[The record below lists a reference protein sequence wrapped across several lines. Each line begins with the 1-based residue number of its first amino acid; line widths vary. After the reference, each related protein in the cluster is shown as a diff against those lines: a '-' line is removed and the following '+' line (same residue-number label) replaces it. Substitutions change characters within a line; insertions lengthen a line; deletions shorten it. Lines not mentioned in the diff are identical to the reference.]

1 MNVKTLTQIFLILA
15 IISITLFFFYKYFY
29 QTNNPIELVEKETVK
44 EQNLIQEK
52 IDNIIE
58 DLTFEN
64 IGLDGNTFKIDSKYG
79 EFSVDNENSVELT
92 DVKATIKM
100 VGRDTIFITSEKA
113 DYNKLSLKTK
123 FYINVNIRYE
133 ENIVTSDYF
142 DIDLSKNFAS
152 INGNV
157 VFNNENMESYADN
170 IDFNIIEES
179 ISINMFDKEDKI
191 KIKRK

>member
-15 IISITLFFFYKYFY
+15 IISITIFFFYKYFY
-29 QTNNPIELVEKETVK
+29 QTNNPIELVEKETVN
-44 EQNLIQEK
+44 EQNLKEEK

-64 IGLDGNTFKIDSKYG
+64 IGMDGNAFKIDSKYG

-100 VGRDTIFITSEKA
+100 VGRDTIFITSKKA

-133 ENIVTSDYF
+133 ENIVTSDNFY
-142 DIDLSKNFAS
+142 IDLSKNFAS

-157 VFNNENMESYADN
+157 VFNNKNMESYADN

>member
-29 QTNNPIELVEKETVK
+29 QTNNPIELVEKETFK
-44 EQNLIQEK
+44 EQNLIEEK

-64 IGLDGNTFKIDSKYG
+64 IGMDGNKFKIDSKYG

-92 DVKATIKM
+92 DVRATIKM
-100 VGRDTIFITSEKA
+100 IGRDTIFITSEKA

-123 FYINVNIRYE
+123 FYINVSIRYE
-133 ENIVTSDYF
+133 ENIVTSDNLY
-142 DIDLSKNFAS
+142 IDLSKNFAS

-157 VFNNENMESYADN
+157 VFNNKNMESYADN

>member
-29 QTNNPIELVEKETVK
+29 QTNNPIELVEKETFK
-44 EQNLIQEK
+44 EQNLIEKK

-64 IGLDGNTFKIDSKYG
+64 IGIDGNVFKIDSKYG
-79 EFSVDNENSVELT
+79 EFSVDNEDSVELT
-92 DVKATIKM
+92 DVRATIKI
-100 VGRDTIFITSEKA
+100 VGRDTIFITSKKA

-157 VFNNENMESYADN
+157 VFNNKNMESYADN

>member
-15 IISITLFFFYKYFY
+15 IISVTLFFFYKYFY
-29 QTNNPIELVEKETVK
+29 QTNNPIELVEKETFK
-44 EQNLIQEK
+44 EQNLIEKK

-64 IGLDGNTFKIDSKYG
+64 IGIDGNVFKIDSKYG
-79 EFSVDNENSVELT
+79 EFSVDNEDSVELT
-92 DVKATIKM
+92 DVRATIKI
-100 VGRDTIFITSEKA
+100 VGRDTIFITSKKA

-133 ENIVTSDYF
+133 ENIVTSDNFY
-142 DIDLSKNFAS
+142 IDLSKNFAS

-157 VFNNENMESYADN
+157 VFNNKNMESYADN
-170 IDFNIIEES
+170 IDFNLIDENIT
-179 ISINMFDKEDKI
+179 INMFDKEDNI

>member
-1 MNVKTLTQIFLILA
+1 M
-15 IISITLFFFYKYFY
+15 
-29 QTNNPIELVEKETVK
+29 
-44 EQNLIQEK
+44 
-52 IDNIIE
+52 
-58 DLTFEN
+58 
-64 IGLDGNTFKIDSKYG
+64 DGNTFKIDSKYG

-133 ENIVTSDYF
+133 ENTVTSDNLY
-142 DIDLSKNFAS
+142 IDLSKNFAS

-157 VFNNENMESYADN
+157 VFNNKNMESYADN

>member
-1 MNVKTLTQIFLILA
+1 M
-15 IISITLFFFYKYFY
+15 
-29 QTNNPIELVEKETVK
+29 
-44 EQNLIQEK
+44 
-52 IDNIIE
+52 
-58 DLTFEN
+58 
-64 IGLDGNTFKIDSKYG
+64 DGNTFKIDSKYG

-92 DVKATIKM
+92 DVKATIKI

-133 ENIVTSDYF
+133 ENIVKSDNFY
-142 DIDLSKNFAS
+142 IDLSKNFAS

-157 VFNNENMESYADN
+157 VFNNNNMESYADN

>member
-15 IISITLFFFYKYFY
+15 IISVTLFFFYKYFY
-29 QTNNPIELVEKETVK
+29 KTNNPIELVEKEIFK
-44 EQNLIQEK
+44 EQNLTEKK

-64 IGLDGNTFKIDSKYG
+64 IGIDGNAFKIDSKYG

-92 DVKATIKM
+92 DVRATIKI
-100 VGRDTIFITSEKA
+100 VGRDTIFITSKKA
-113 DYNKLSLKTK
+113 DYNKSSLKTK

-133 ENIVTSDYF
+133 ENIVTSDNFY
-142 DIDLSKNFAS
+142 IDLSKNFAS

-157 VFNNENMESYADN
+157 VFNNKNMESYADN